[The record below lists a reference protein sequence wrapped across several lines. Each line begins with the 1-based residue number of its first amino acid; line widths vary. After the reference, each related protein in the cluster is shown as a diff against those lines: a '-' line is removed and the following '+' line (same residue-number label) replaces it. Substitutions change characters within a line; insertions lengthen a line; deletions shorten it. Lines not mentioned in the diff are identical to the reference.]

1 MSPDI
6 QAVAVQLGVEAR
18 ALAAVV
24 AVEAGDPARGLVDGG
39 HPLIR
44 VEAHLVW
51 RYATEAQRPA
61 VDARFRVGGPKPWEG
76 HLLDGQPYHGHQDRE
91 RAAYAVAVQ
100 LIGDDGAARAT
111 SWGCG
116 QVLGDWHGLGFPS
129 VAAFEAAQTSEA
141 GQIDTMARYIQARPV
156 LLSALRAK
164 DWGTVARSYN
174 GAGKV
179 ADYSTRLARAYAA
192 G

>member
-1 MSPDI
+1 MSPEI
-6 QAVAVQLGVEAR
+6 QSVAVQLGVEPQ
-18 ALAAVV
+18 ALAAVI
-24 AVEAGDPARGLVDGG
+24 AVEAGDPSRGLVDG

-51 RYATEAQRPA
+51 RGATEAQRAA
-61 VDARFRVGGPKPWEG
+61 VDARFRVGGPQPWEG
-76 HLLDGQPYHGHQDRE
+76 HVLDGQPYHGHQDRE

-100 LIGDDGAARAT
+100 LIGEDGATRAT

-116 QVLGDWHGLGFPS
+116 QVLGTWRELGYHSPAEFVS
-129 VAAFEAAQTSEA
+129 SQSSIA
-141 GQIDTMARYIQARPV
+141 GQLATMGRYILARPV
-156 LLSALRAK
+156 LLSALRAR
-164 DWGTVARSYN
+164 DWGTVARAYN

-179 ADYSTRLARAYAA
+179 ADYSARLARAYAA